1 MSSIMRR
8 RRGLI
13 SAIGKLLSEGLGFE
27 NPQSSQTGA
36 CYGDLS
42 SIAAPAASFNL
53 QRSRAFK
60 DLVLFDH
67 LVGAKQERPGDVQ
80 AERLGGL
87 EVDGEVE
94 LDPLDDLQLR
104 RCAPLAYGTR

>member
-42 SIAAPAASFNL
+42 LIAAPAASFNL
-53 QRSRAFK
+53 QMK
-60 DLVLFDH
+60 L
-67 LVGAKQERPGDVQ
+67 Q
-80 AERLGGL
+80 GL
-87 EVDGEVE
+87 EFSSSQS
-94 LDPLDDLQLR
+94 LQSQIRPHPENRLPINR
-104 RCAPLAYGTR
+104 LEACSRTTISENARTS